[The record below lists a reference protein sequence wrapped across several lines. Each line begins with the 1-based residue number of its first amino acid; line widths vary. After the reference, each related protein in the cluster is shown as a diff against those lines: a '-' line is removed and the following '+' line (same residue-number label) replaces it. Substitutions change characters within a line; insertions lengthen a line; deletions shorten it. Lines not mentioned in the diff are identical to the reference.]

1 MSDPKMI
8 KGIQEAVSIPVMAK
22 CRIGHFAEA
31 QILQAIEID
40 YIDESEVLSP
50 ADDVYHINK
59 REFDVPFV
67 CGAKDLGEALR
78 RINEG
83 ASMIRTKGEPGT
95 GDIIQAVR
103 HMRKMNSEISK
114 LVSMREDELFEAAKQ
129 LQVPYDLVL
138 YVHENGK
145 LPVVNFA
152 AGGVATPADAAGIG
166 EIPMTFIRAP
176 FVESVHADAS
186 GNTPEILSIVENRIV
201 GVKYKNQIAFAFH
214 PELDQDTR
222 IHEAFLGMIR

>member
-1 MSDPKMI
+1 
-8 KGIQEAVSIPVMAK
+8 
-22 CRIGHFAEA
+22 
-31 QILQAIEID
+31 
-40 YIDESEVLSP
+40 
-50 ADDVYHINK
+50 
-59 REFDVPFV
+59 
-67 CGAKDLGEALR
+67 
-78 RINEG
+78 
-83 ASMIRTKGEPGT
+83 MIRTKGEPGT
-95 GDIIQAVR
+95 GDIVQAVR

-129 LQVPYDLVL
+129 LQVSYDLVL
-138 YVHENGK
+138 YVHKNGK

-152 AGGVATPADAAGIG
+152 AGGVATPAEAAGIG

-201 GVKYKNQIAFAFH
+201 GVKYKNQMAFAFH